1 MLQQLIVVVIQQQ
14 LQVSLLLVAAE
25 KLNVLPA
32 VKKVPKAP
40 PGNLLVMDSQ
50 PRKIFKSAFSLALVR
65 YPILIGWSDERH
77 FEIS

>member
-14 LQVSLLLVAAE
+14 LQVSLLLVAVE

-32 VKKVPKAP
+32 VKKVQRAP

-50 PRKIFKSAFSLALVR
+50 PRKVFKSAFSLALIR
-65 YPILIGWSDERH
+65 YILIG
-77 FEIS
+77 

>member
-14 LQVSLLLVAAE
+14 LQVSLLLVAVE

-32 VKKVPKAP
+32 VKKVQRAP

-50 PRKIFKSAFSLALVR
+50 PRPVFKFTLSLALIESS
-65 YPILIGWSDERH
+65 ILIG
-77 FEIS
+77 